1 VAAENLD
8 MDGRADTMA
17 GKTMVID
24 SESYP
29 IVAAAMKEGAH
40 ACSCPAVYARDCDSQ
55 SPDGRG
61 RLEQP

>member
-8 MDGRADTMA
+8 MDGCADTMA
-17 GKTMVID
+17 GETMVID

-29 IVAAAMKEGAH
+29 IDATAMKGGLH
-40 ACSCPAVYARDCDSQ
+40 VRSHSAVYARDCDSQ